1 MLRTP
6 LIKLSISVL
15 CFNPLLN
22 DLHAAQPE
30 VPPLS
35 LYSPPLGCSI
45 IFHPFGLSAAFK
57 LNQKQRRA

>member
-30 VPPLS
+30 VPPYLFVFP
-35 LYSPPLGCSI
+35 SPWL
-45 IFHPFGLSAAFK
+45 
-57 LNQKQRRA
+57 